1 MKSNIK
7 NKIRIVF
14 SIIILVIVTSCHK
27 EGIGGKS
34 SVSGVV
40 AHHGKPIPY
49 SVVYIMYGATD
60 FPGLDASK
68 YDDHTTSD
76 ANAHYEFN
84 NLRKGNYY
92 LFGVGFDNSISQQV
106 SGGSGIKLKYNKSE
120 TADVAVTE

>member
-1 MKSNIK
+1 MKYMLRSK
-7 NKIRIVF
+7 VRIVVAV
-14 SIIILVIVTSCHK
+14 IILGITTSCHK

-34 SVSGVV
+34 FVSGVV
-40 AHHGKPIPY
+40 AHHGQPIPY

-60 FPGLDASK
+60 FPGIDVSK

-76 ANAHYEFN
+76 ANAHYEFS

-106 SGGSGIKLKYNKSE
+106 SGGEGIKLKYNKSI
-120 TADVAVTE
+120 TTDLAVTE